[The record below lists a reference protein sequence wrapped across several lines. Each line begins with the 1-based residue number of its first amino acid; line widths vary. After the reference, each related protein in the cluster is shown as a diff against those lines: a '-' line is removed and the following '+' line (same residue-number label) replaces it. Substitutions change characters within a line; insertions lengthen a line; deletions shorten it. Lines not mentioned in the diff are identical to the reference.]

1 MLLQTLGCICV
12 FGFSV
17 FVYFGYICRNGIAGS
32 YSSSILSFVFLE
44 TSILFSTM
52 ASPIYIPISSI
63 QRFPFLHILANI
75 SLWSFWASL
84 LTQLVKNLSAMW
96 ETWVRSLGWEDP
108 LEKGMVTHSS
118 ILAWR
123 ILTVVLICISL
134 MINSVELGTLF
145 WRSFRSHLSH
155 YCL

>member
-32 YSSSILSFVFLE
+32 YSSSIFSFVFSE
-44 TSILFSTM
+44 ASILFSTM

-84 LTQLVKNLSAMW
+84 VTQLVKNLSAMW

-108 LEKGMVTHSS
+108 LEKGMVTQSR

-123 ILTVVLICISL
+123 ISLWFLFVFPWWLTV
-134 MINSVELGTLF
+134 
-145 WRSFRSHLSH
+145 LS
-155 YCL
+155 